1 MSAIRRRLSA
11 RLRGW
16 IDSVWKRDQ
25 WRSNLELLWQWLVYL
40 VVDQLSR
47 FWSRENRLWAFG
59 ARGGTGFVDNAKYL
73 YLWVAAND
81 PSIRPVWLS
90 ADETV
95 VETLQQQGY
104 EAYHAR
110 SLRGRLLTLRAGVV
124 FVTQGL
130 RDVHMGSTAGARLV
144 QLWHGLPLKTI
155 AWDAE
160 WPDQPW
166 PVRRCHSYM
175 ACEIDLVIAPSTAA
189 IDPLASG
196 LGIDRDRFVVTGYPR
211 TDVFAGEIDGATLT
225 VDESL
230 VDRIESRAAE
240 GDLVFYLPTYR
251 GADDS
256 FLEAFDTAAVGDLL
270 DARDAH
276 LYIKAHPDEPVT
288 AAADHPRVHWLPAS
302 VDPYLVLPHADV
314 LVTDYS
320 SVFFDYLAVDRPIV
334 FFAYDRAAYTAA
346 RGFYFAYG
354 SVTPGPIA
362 TDTDELRGALA
373 GALDAATGGTDPY
386 ATDRQRLRQRFC
398 PSPPGTASKRVY
410 EAVSELVFDES
421 AAQRH
426 PSNPLA
432 GTRRPRNKTNVDT
445 F

>member
-1 MSAIRRRLSA
+1 MSFGLRLVGTRLRRRFADWWTPRAWWSSL
-11 RLRGW
+11 
-16 IDSVWKRDQ
+16 D
-25 WRSNLELLWQWLVYL
+25 LLWQWVVYL
-40 VVDQLSR
+40 VVDRLSGLWNR
-47 FWSRENRLWAFG
+47 NRRLWVFG

-73 YLWVAAND
+73 YLWVAANE
-81 PSIRPVWLS
+81 PAIRPVWLS
-90 ADETV
+90 KDDAV
-95 VETLQQQGY
+95 VKTLQQQGY
-104 EAYHAR
+104 EAYHAH

-130 RDVHMGSTAGARLV
+130 RDLHMGTTAGATLV

-175 ACEIDLVIAPSTAA
+175 ADEIDLVTAPSSVA
-189 IDPLASG
+189 IEPLSSG

-211 TDVFAGEIDGATLT
+211 TDVFADEVAGARLT

-230 VDRIESRAAE
+230 VDRIESQAAE

-256 FLEAFDTAAVGDLL
+256 FIRAFDAAAVGDLL
-270 DARDAH
+270 EARGAH

-288 AAADHPRVHWLPAS
+288 TAEDHPRVHWLPTS

-320 SVFFDYLAVDRPIV
+320 SVCFDYLTVDRPIV
-334 FFAYDRAAYTAA
+334 YFAYDQSTYAAA
-346 RGFYFAYG
+346 RGFYFEYE

-362 TDTDELRGALA
+362 TDIDALRTALEQ
-373 GALDAATGGTDPY
+373 ALDAVAGRSDPY
-386 ATDRQRLRQRFC
+386 AAERRRLRERFC
-398 PSPPGTASKRVY
+398 PVPPGTASKRAY
-410 EAVSELVFDES
+410 EAVSRLVFDDPE
-421 AAQRH
+421 
-426 PSNPLA
+426 
-432 GTRRPRNKTNVDT
+432 RRRYRSDQSPNRPTVEPIE

>member
-1 MSAIRRRLSA
+1 MSFDLRQVGT
-11 RLRGW
+11 RLRQRFDELW
-16 IDSVWKRDQ
+16 SPQ
-25 WRSNLELLWQWLVYL
+25 WRSSLDLLWQWLVYL
-40 VVDQLSR
+40 AVDRLSWL
-47 FWSRENRLWAFG
+47 WSRNDRLWAFG

-73 YLWVAAND
+73 YLWVAANE

-90 ADETV
+90 KEQAV
-95 VETLQQQGY
+95 VDTLQQQGY
-104 EAYHAR
+104 EAYHAS

-130 RDVHMGSTAGARLV
+130 RDLHMGSTAGATLV

-160 WPDQPW
+160 WPDQLW
-166 PVRRCHSYM
+166 PVRRCHSSM
-175 ACEIDLVIAPSTAA
+175 ADEIDLVTAPSTAA
-189 IDPLASG
+189 IEPLSSG

-211 TDVFAGEIDGATLT
+211 TDVFAGEIEGARMT
-225 VDESL
+225 VDEPL
-230 VDRIESRAAE
+230 VDRIESQAAE
-240 GDLVFYLPTYR
+240 SELVFYLPTYR

-256 FLEAFDTAAVGDLL
+256 FIEAFDAEAVGDLL
-270 DARDAH
+270 DAREAH

-314 LVTDYS
+314 LATDYS
-320 SVFFDYLAVDRPIV
+320 SVFFDYLTVDRPIV

-346 RGFYFAYG
+346 RGFYFAYE

-362 TDTDELRGALA
+362 TDTDELRTALA
-373 GALDAATGGTDPY
+373 QALDAAAGGTDPY
-386 ATDRQRLRQRFC
+386 ATDRRQLREQF
-398 PSPPGTASKRVY
+398 SPVPAGAASERVF
-410 EAVSELVFDES
+410 EAVSRLVFDEIGS
-421 AAQRH
+421 RRQSDPAQERTD
-426 PSNPLA
+426 LK
-432 GTRRPRNKTNVDT
+432 RVV